1 MDNKKQQA
9 AEYALSL
16 IEDDTIIGVG
26 TGSTV
31 NYFIDALASIKHK
44 IDACV
49 ASSVSTEERLR
60 QHGINVIDL
69 NVASSV
75 PIYIDGADEVNQY
88 RELVKGG
95 GGALTREKIIATVA
109 KDFVVIIDDS
119 KMVKRL
125 GEFPIAVEV
134 IPMARS
140 YVARQIVKL
149 GGNPEYREGYTT
161 DNGNII
167 LDIFNLKILNPME
180 MERNIKA
187 ITGVVDNGIFAHR
200 VADKVIVAN
209 DKGVTEVI

>member
-1 MDNKKQQA
+1 MDKKQQA
-9 AEYALSL
+9 AEHALSL
-16 IEDDTIIGVG
+16 IEDDMIVGVG

-31 NYFIDALASIKHK
+31 NYFIEALATIKHR

-49 ASSVSTEERLR
+49 ASSAATEERLR
-60 QHGINVIDL
+60 QHGLNVIDL
-69 NVASSV
+69 NVASHV
-75 PIYIDGADEVNQY
+75 PIYIDGADEVNSY

-119 KMVKRL
+119 KIVKRL

-149 GGNPEYREGYTT
+149 GGNPEYREGFVT

-167 LDIFNLKILNPME
+167 LDVFNLKIDKPME
-180 MERNIKA
+180 MERNLKA
-187 ITGVVDNGIFAHR
+187 ITGVVDNGIFANR
-200 VADKVIVAN
+200 VADKVIVAS
-209 DKGVTEVI
+209 DKGVSEVV